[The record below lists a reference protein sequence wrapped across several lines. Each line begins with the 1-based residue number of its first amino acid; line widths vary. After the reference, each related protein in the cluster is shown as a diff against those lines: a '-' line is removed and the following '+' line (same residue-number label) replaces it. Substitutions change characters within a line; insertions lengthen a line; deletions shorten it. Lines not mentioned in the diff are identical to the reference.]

1 MVPRPGEN
9 GCGRKRHHISDC
21 AVVVIMMY
29 EIVNDPYD
37 VNVGVSLRIT
47 SVSCCTFEMRGR
59 VKR

>member
-1 MVPRPGEN
+1 M
-9 GCGRKRHHISDC
+9 SDC
-21 AVVVIMMY
+21 VVVVIMMY

-37 VNVGVSLRIT
+37 VNVGGSLRIT